1 MSPSAST
8 STSRVAPDS
17 HPPTPSS
24 PQKVHPG
31 LHSQAGDRAFKSLV
45 FAFAASVVVIAVAIA
60 CQLCAN
66 SSEIWKQ
73 FGLGFLWHSTWD
85 PVAGDFGARVFIYG
99 TLVSSTLALLISV
112 PLGLG
117 SAIFL
122 AELAPR
128 RLSNVCCFL
137 IELLAAIPSVIIGL
151 MGIFLL
157 IPVVR
162 AVEPLLNRYLGFLPF
177 FRGAPYGVGM
187 LSAGLTLSI
196 MILPY
201 ITSISRDVIMTV
213 PRSLKEGAL
222 ALGAT
227 RWEMVRMVILPYART
242 GIFGSIVLAL
252 GRALGETM
260 AVTMVIGNTP
270 QISAS
275 LLDPAY
281 SMAAVIANEFAE
293 AVTAIHGE
301 ALIAIA
307 LVLFCIT
314 LIVNGLARLMIYR
327 ISRGIKA
334 T

>member
-1 MSPSAST
+1 MQGVVT
-8 STSRVAPDS
+8 TL
-17 HPPTPSS
+17 PPTRPSLKKAVPS
-24 PQKVHPG
+24 
-31 LHSQAGDRAFKSLV
+31 LSSQAGDRSFRALVFSFGSLV
-45 FAFAASVVVIAVAIA
+45 IVIAGAIA
-60 CQLCAN
+60 WQLISN
-66 SSEIWKQ
+66 SRPIWSQ
-73 FGLGFLWHSTWD
+73 FGLGFLWHNVWD
-85 PVAGDFGARVFIYG
+85 PVQGVFGAGPFIFG
-99 TLVSSTLALLISV
+99 TIVSSALALMISV

-117 SAIFL
+117 AAIFL

-157 IPVVR
+157 VPAVR
-162 AVEPLLNRYLGFLPF
+162 WIEPGLTRALGFLPF
-177 FRGAPYGVGM
+177 FQGAPYGVGM
-187 LSAGLTLSI
+187 LAAGLTLSV

-201 ITSISRDVIMTV
+201 ITSISRDVMMTV
-213 PRSLKEGAL
+213 PRPLKEGAL

-227 RWEMVRMVILPYART
+227 RWEMVRMVVLPYARS

-275 LLDPAY
+275 LFAPAY
-281 SMAAVIANEFAE
+281 SMASVIANEFAE
-293 AVTAIHGE
+293 AVTSIHTQ

-307 LVLFCIT
+307 LVLFCVT
-314 LIVNGLARLMIYR
+314 VVVNGLARLMIYR
-327 ISRGIKA
+327 ISTQGGKTI
-334 T
+334 

>member
-1 MSPSAST
+1 MA
-8 STSRVAPDS
+8 
-17 HPPTPSS
+17 
-24 PQKVHPG
+24 
-31 LHSQAGDRAFKSLV
+31 L
-45 FAFAASVVVIAVAIA
+45 AVAIA
-60 CQLCAN
+60 WQLLVN
-66 SSEIWKQ
+66 SVPVWKQ
-73 FGLGFLWHSTWD
+73 FGLGFLWHNTWD
-85 PVAGDFGARVFIYG
+85 PVAGDFGARAFIYG
-99 TLVSSTLALLISV
+99 TIMSSALALLISV

-128 RLSNVCCFL
+128 RVSDICCFL

-157 IPVVR
+157 IPAVR
-162 AVEPLLNRYLGFLPF
+162 TIEPFLNKFLGFLPL

-187 LSAGLTLSI
+187 LTAGLTLSI

-227 RWEMVRMVILPYART
+227 RWEMVRIVILPFART
-242 GIFGSIVLAL
+242 GIFGSIILAL

-293 AVTAIHGE
+293 AATALHGQ

-314 LIVNGLARLMIYR
+314 LIVNGLARLMIYK
-327 ISRGIKA
+327 ISHGVKA
-334 T
+334 A